1 MFYSNIF
8 LFTFFLFVSNTCFSN
23 GSFEISLKPNCRNCK
38 YYLQNNNN
46 LYEQGLCSLFS
57 NKLNY
62 GKAEIIVHKY
72 AIQCRLNSNLCGM
85 DGSSFIH
92 KDKNTNSEKTKKEK
106 TKLNELYKEMEEIES
121 NFNGEICEKDEIKIL
136 ENELDLLKKKI
147 DELKSKM

>member
-1 MFYSNIF
+1 
-8 LFTFFLFVSNTCFSN
+8 
-23 GSFEISLKPNCRNCK
+23 
-38 YYLQNNNN
+38 
-46 LYEQGLCSLFS
+46 
-57 NKLNY
+57 
-62 GKAEIIVHKY
+62 
-72 AIQCRLNSNLCGM
+72 M